1 MGINK
6 KQKVYLLYHIY
17 EEDGEE
23 DSKLLG
29 VFSSKETAKKVIE
42 SHKLLPGF
50 KNHLEGFLIDEY
62 LIDKSEWNE
71 GFGFE

>member
-1 MGINK
+1 MGISI
-6 KQKVYLLYHIY
+6 KQKVYLLYHSY

-29 VFSSKETAKKVIE
+29 VFSSKEKAQEVIKT
-42 SHKLLPGF
+42 HKLLPGF
-50 KNHLEGFLIDEY
+50 KDHLEGFLIDEY

-71 GFGFE
+71 GFGFD